1 MEPNFIDRLETV
13 ISSKDVARRATILSQ
28 VADLFVVNSGRFSQE
43 HVELFDDVMTRL
55 LDSAGEDA
63 RAQFGDRLAKLADA
77 PPKTLRHLALD
88 EAIEVAGPILRHS
101 DFIDDSTLVEAARH
115 KSQDHLLAISGRK
128 VLVEAV
134 TNILVE
140 RGDEAV
146 VSSTARNEGA
156 KFSEFG
162 ISNLVKKA
170 SSDGGLALIM
180 WSRVDIPRQNLVKL
194 FADASEAIR
203 EQMMKADPHRAE
215 LIKTAVAE
223 VADEIQARTRAGSD
237 AFSAARSHVEALH
250 SVGQLSEAQLHAF
263 AGEGSFEKTAV
274 ALSLLCELP
283 IGVVERA
290 FVQQHTDQILVMA
303 KAIGLT
309 WVTTVALLLLQAGV
323 NGSSR
328 QQLDQCFVSFSKLQT
343 KTALTALQFYR
354 MRQKAS
360 KPAN

>member
-1 MEPNFIDRLETV
+1 MEVNFIDQLETV

-55 LDSAGEDA
+55 LDSAEKDA
-63 RAQFGDRLAKLADA
+63 RVQFGDRLAKLTDA
-77 PPKTLRHLALD
+77 PPRTIRHLALD
-88 EAIEVAGPILRHS
+88 DAIEVAGPILRHS
-101 DFIDDSTLVEAARH
+101 EGIDESTLVEAARH
-115 KSQDHLLAISGRK
+115 KSQDHLLAISSRK

-134 TNILVE
+134 TDILVE
-140 RGDEAV
+140 RGNEAV
-146 VSSTARNEGA
+146 VSNTAKNEGA

-162 ISNLVKKA
+162 VSNLIKKA
-170 SSDGGLALIM
+170 SSDGNLALSV
-180 WSRVDIPRQNLVKL
+180 WSRTDIPRQNLVKL

-203 EQMMKADPHRAE
+203 DQMMKADPRRAE

-223 VADEIQARTRAGSD
+223 VTDEIQARTRADSG

-250 SVGQLSEAQLHAF
+250 AAGELGEAQLHAF
-263 AGEGSFEKTAV
+263 AGEGSFEKVAV

-290 FVQQHTDQILVMA
+290 FVQKHTDQILVMA
-303 KAIGLT
+303 KAIGLS

-328 QQLDQCFVSFSKLQT
+328 QQLDQCFASFSKLQT
-343 KTALTALQFYR
+343 KTAQTALQFYR

-360 KPAN
+360 KPVN

>member
-1 MEPNFIDRLETV
+1 MERNFIDQLESV
-13 ISSKDVARRATILSQ
+13 ISSKDVARRATILSR

-43 HVELFDDVMTRL
+43 HVELFDDVMTKL
-55 LDSAGEDA
+55 LDSAEEDA

-88 EAIEVAGPILRHS
+88 DAIEVAGPILRHS
-101 DFIDDSTLVEAARH
+101 DLIDERTLVEAARC

-128 VLVEAV
+128 VIVEAV
-134 TNILVE
+134 TDILVE
-140 RGDEAV
+140 RGDEVV

-162 ISNLVKKA
+162 VSNLVKKA
-170 SSDGGLALIM
+170 CSDGNLALSV
-180 WSRVDIPRQNLVKL
+180 WSRTDIPRQNLVKL

-203 EQMMKADPHRAE
+203 DQMMKADPRRAE

-223 VADEIQARTRAGSD
+223 VTDEIQARTRADSD
-237 AFSAARSHVEALH
+237 SFSTARSHVEALH
-250 SVGQLSEAQLHAF
+250 SAGQLSESQLNAF
-263 AGEGSFEKTAV
+263 AGEGSFEKVTV
-274 ALSLLCELP
+274 ALSLLCQLP

-290 FVQQHTDQILVMA
+290 FVQKHTDQILVMA
-303 KAIGLT
+303 KAIGLS

-328 QQLDQCFVSFSKLQT
+328 QQLDQCFASFSKLQT
-343 KTALTALQFYR
+343 KTAQTALQFYR

-360 KPAN
+360 APAN

>member
-1 MEPNFIDRLETV
+1 MEMNFIDQLESV
-13 ISSKDVARRATILSQ
+13 ISSKDVARRATILSR

-43 HVELFDDVMTRL
+43 HVELFDDVMTKL
-55 LDSAGEDA
+55 LDSAEEDA

-88 EAIEVAGPILRHS
+88 DAIEVAGPILRHS
-101 DFIDDSTLVEAARH
+101 DLIDERTLVEAARC

-134 TNILVE
+134 TDILVE
-140 RGDEAV
+140 RGDEVV
-146 VSSTARNEGA
+146 VSSTARNGGA

-162 ISNLVKKA
+162 VSNLVKKA
-170 SSDGGLALIM
+170 CSDGNLALSV
-180 WSRVDIPRQNLVKL
+180 WSRSDIPRQNLVKL
-194 FADASEAIR
+194 FADASESIR
-203 EQMMKADPHRAE
+203 DQMMKADPRRAE

-223 VADEIQARTRAGSD
+223 VTNEIQARTRADSD
-237 AFSAARSHVEALH
+237 SFSAARSHVEALH
-250 SVGQLSEAQLHAF
+250 SAGQLSESQLNAF
-263 AGEGSFEKTAV
+263 AGEGSFEKVTV
-274 ALSLLCELP
+274 ALSLLCQLP

-290 FVQQHTDQILVMA
+290 FVQKHTDQILVMA
-303 KAIGLT
+303 KAIGLS

-328 QQLDQCFVSFSKLQT
+328 QQLDQCFASFSKLQT
-343 KTALTALQFYR
+343 KTAQTALQFYR

-360 KPAN
+360 APVN